1 MQAKNFEPKLNIKC
15 LQTAFYLDVTAFFT
29 LHTGRSPL
37 LIGRLCHIH
46 WRGGEKLEKVMETIF
61 EVVFANLPLI
71 THHLSTL
78 LANEITK
85 NA

>member
-15 LQTAFYLDVTAFFT
+15 LQTALYLDVTAFFT

-37 LIGRLCHIH
+37 LIGFCLIH
-46 WRGGEKLEKVMETIF
+46 WGGGEKLEKVVETIF